1 MAEQDVQVGAGSVMG
16 IAGAITMTPV
26 TGTALANG
34 DANFSSISQSAQF
47 TLDELA
53 NSGGTYIETAMAS
66 KVFKDIKVDFIAKGT
81 TRLAAEQVI
90 DKVTGWAPLAAITI
104 ASATVSAFNTSGNLI
119 TLPEVGLTREGRAT
133 VSFTIR
139 SYQNSSGTFAALTVV
154 SEA

>member
-34 DANFSSISQSAQF
+34 DANYTGITQSGQF

-53 NSGGTYIETAMAS
+53 NSGGTYIESAIAS
-66 KVFKDIKVDFIAKGT
+66 KAFYDTRIDFIAKGT
-81 TRLAAEQVI
+81 TRAAAETVI
-90 DKVTGWAPLAAITI
+90 DNVKGWAPLAAITI
-104 ASATVSAFNTSGNLI
+104 ASATVSAMNVAGNLI
-119 TLPEVGLTREGRAT
+119 SLPEVGLTREGRAT

-139 SYQNSSGTFAALTVV
+139 SYQNSSGTFGALSVV
-154 SEA
+154 SG

>member
-34 DANFSSISQSAQF
+34 DANYSSISQSAQF

-53 NSGGTYIETAMAS
+53 NSGGTYIESAMGS
-66 KVFKDIKVDFIAKGT
+66 KLFKDVRIEFIAKGT
-81 TRLAAEQVI
+81 TRAAAETVI
-90 DKVTGWAPLAAITI
+90 DNVTGWAPLAAITI
-104 ASATVSAFNTSGNLI
+104 ASATVSALNISGNLI
-119 TLPEVGLTREGRAT
+119 TMPEVGLTREGRAT

-139 SYQNSSGTFAALTVV
+139 SYQNSSGSFAALAVV
-154 SEA
+154 TG